1 MSRVLLSLVVL
12 LALLGC
18 REEPRRIENE
28 NLGIAVTFPGP
39 PKLHRHTD
47 PGPFGDVEWFDLA
60 MSPAGRLDETFSVAV
75 GNLPPGNKGGTTP
88 REILTTFQNFLGY
101 RFGPVQRTELPTDKG
116 PGFRYKPQWSPDAKK
131 IVTTEFLEADHDGQ
145 ATNEF
150 GDEITFTPAGQD
162 GQRTLG
168 TIQFELVNGTRPP
181 S

>member
-1 MSRVLLSLVVL
+1 MSRFGLGLVVL
-12 LALLGC
+12 LALTGC
-18 REEPRRIENE
+18 RDDPRRIENE

-101 RFGPVQRTELPTDKG
+101 RFGPVQRTELSTDKG
-116 PGFRYKPQWSPDAKK
+116 PGFRYKVKSPNTTLVEG
-131 IVTTEFLEADHDGQ
+131 IVVVRRGRLHHAQAIVRKEGDPRTAAFLDDFEV
-145 ATNEF
+145 
-150 GDEITFTPAGQD
+150 
-162 GQRTLG
+162 RT
-168 TIQFELVNGTRPP
+168 R
-181 S
+181 

>member
-1 MSRVLLSLVVL
+1 MSRVWLGLVVL
-12 LALLGC
+12 LALTGC

-101 RFGPVQRTELPTDKG
+101 RFGAVQRMELSADKG
-116 PGFRYKPQWSPDAKK
+116 PGFRYKVKSPNTSLVEG
-131 IVTTEFLEADHDGQ
+131 IVVVRRGRLHHAQAIVRKEGDPRTAAFLDDFEV
-145 ATNEF
+145 
-150 GDEITFTPAGQD
+150 
-162 GQRTLG
+162 RT
-168 TIQFELVNGTRPP
+168 R
-181 S
+181 

>member
-1 MSRVLLSLVVL
+1 MSRVWLGLILL
-12 LALLGC
+12 LALTGC

-47 PGPFGDVEWFDLA
+47 PGPYGEVEWFDLA

-101 RFGPVQRTELPTDKG
+101 RFGPIQRTDLPVDKG
-116 PGFRYKPQWSPDAKK
+116 PGFRYRVKSPNTSLVEG
-131 IVTTEFLEADHDGQ
+131 IVVVRRGRLHHAQAIVRKEGDPRTAAFLNDFEV
-145 ATNEF
+145 
-150 GDEITFTPAGQD
+150 
-162 GQRTLG
+162 RT
-168 TIQFELVNGTRPP
+168 R
-181 S
+181 

>member
-1 MSRVLLSLVVL
+1 MSRFGLGLVVL
-12 LALLGC
+12 LALTGC
-18 REEPRRIENE
+18 RDDPRRIENE

-101 RFGPVQRTELPTDKG
+101 RFGQVQRTELSSDKG
-116 PGFRYKPQWSPDAKK
+116 PGFRYKVKSPNTSLVEG
-131 IVTTEFLEADHDGQ
+131 IVVLRRGRLHHAQAIVRKEGDSRTAAFLDDFEV
-145 ATNEF
+145 
-150 GDEITFTPAGQD
+150 
-162 GQRTLG
+162 RT
-168 TIQFELVNGTRPP
+168 R
-181 S
+181 